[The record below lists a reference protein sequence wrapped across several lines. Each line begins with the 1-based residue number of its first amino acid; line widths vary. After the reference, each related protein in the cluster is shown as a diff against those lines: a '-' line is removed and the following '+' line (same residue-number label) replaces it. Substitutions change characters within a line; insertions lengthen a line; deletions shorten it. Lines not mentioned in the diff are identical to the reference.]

1 MTPFCAAAVA
11 FLKKQPL
18 GSASAYAL
26 REAMMDQGFGK
37 HPAGV
42 AMNLT
47 KLAFRGEYITSYI
60 DNQDSRVF
68 VLTAKGK
75 AS

>member
-1 MTPFCAAAVA
+1 MTPFCRAVVDT
-11 FLKKQPL
+11 LKKAERC
-18 GSASAYAL
+18 SMDAYHL

-47 KLAFRGEYITSYI
+47 KLAFKGEYVTCFI
-60 DNQDSRVF
+60 DNQDQRIF
-68 VLTAKGK
+68 LLTSEGK
-75 AS
+75 DA